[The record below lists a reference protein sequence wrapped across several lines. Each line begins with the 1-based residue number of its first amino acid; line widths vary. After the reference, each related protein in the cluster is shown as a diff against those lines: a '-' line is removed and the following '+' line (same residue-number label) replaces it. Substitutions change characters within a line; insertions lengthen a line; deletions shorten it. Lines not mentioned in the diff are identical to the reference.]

1 MRHMKII
8 DISTIDNKSQELAS
22 RQLFELIAQKVAYLS
37 QEDQNIVELAF
48 WQMSEA
54 HGEERRKS
62 GEFYISHPVA
72 VCLLLAEMKMDK
84 DTLAG
89 ALLHDVPEDTS
100 VGLDELKKV
109 FSNEILFLISGVTK
123 LSQIKY
129 QGEDRYAENL
139 RKMFVS
145 MSRDLRVIFIKLA
158 DRIHNL
164 STLEA
169 LPPTKAKR
177 IALESVEIYAPIAER
192 LGMTHFK
199 ELIQEICF
207 KYLYSSEYNQ
217 LISLSHVEFN
227 RREKLMKQVS
237 KKVEQILIKS
247 KINYIK
253 IYGRAKKYYSLHK
266 KLKEK
271 QSLDKI
277 YDLVALR
284 IITKNVGECYE
295 ILSLLHRN
303 FELIGGRV
311 KDYIENPKDNGY
323 QSIHTTLHDNRIKFD
338 FEVQIRTQEMHEFA
352 EYGVAS
358 HWSYKQGVSIET
370 NSFLDKERMKWIGE
384 LLEIGKEKLSEE
396 EYLKFIRLDLFKDR
410 IFVMT
415 PKGDA
420 IDLPSGATALDFA
433 FRIHAGV
440 GSRAI
445 RAMVNG
451 EIQKISYELKNG
463 DVVFIDTDKNQV
475 PRRSWLDVV
484 KTRHAT
490 RSIKSILRKRGE
502 EV

>member
-1 MRHMKII
+1 MKII
-8 DISTIDNKSQELAS
+8 DVTTINHHSFEEASKQLSQLLAG
-22 RQLFELIAQKVAYLS
+22 KVAYLS
-37 QEDQNIVELAF
+37 PEDKNIVELAF
-48 WQMSEA
+48 WQMAEA
-54 HGEERRKS
+54 HGEQRRKS
-62 GEFYISHPVA
+62 GEFYIVHPVA
-72 VCLLLAEMKMDK
+72 VCLLLADMKMDK

-89 ALLHDVPEDTS
+89 ALLHDVPEDTKI
-100 VGLDELKKV
+100 GLDELKKV

-145 MSRDLRVIFIKLA
+145 MSKDLRVIFIKLA

-164 STLEA
+164 TTLEA
-169 LPPTKAKR
+169 LSPEKAQR

-199 ELIQEICF
+199 EIIQEICF
-207 KYLYSSEYNQ
+207 RYLHTSEYNQ

-237 KKVEQILIKS
+237 KKVEQILKNS
-247 KINYIK
+247 KIEYLK
-253 IYGRAKKYYSLHK
+253 IYGRAKKYSSLHK

-271 QSLDKI
+271 QSLNKI

-303 FELIGGRV
+303 FEQIGDRV

-323 QSIHTTLHDNRIKFD
+323 QSIHTTLHDSRLKFD
-338 FEVQIRTQEMHEFA
+338 FEVQIRTAEMHEFA

-358 HWSYKQGVSIET
+358 HWSYKQGVAVESS
-370 NSFLDKERMKWIGE
+370 SFLDKDRMKWIRE

-396 EYLKFIRLDLFKDR
+396 EYLKYIRLDLFKDR

-433 FRIHAGV
+433 FRIHVGV
-440 GSRAI
+440 GSKAI

-451 EIQKISYELKNG
+451 ELQKISYELKNG
-463 DVVFIDTDKNQV
+463 DVVFIDTEKNQI
-475 PRRSWLDVV
+475 PRRSWLDIV

-502 EV
+502 VI